1 MIEYGHNNSLGRKA
15 QYLPQRH
22 QRTLPPARLRPVQDT
37 LTDEDNLTKQDALF
51 LEVTDVVEERDRLVA
66 S

>member
-1 MIEYGHNNSLGRKA
+1 MSTTILSAAKLSICRSDISER
-15 QYLPQRH
+15 
-22 QRTLPPARLRPVQDT
+22 LPPARLRPVQDT
-37 LTDEDNLTKQDALF
+37 LTDEDNLTEQDALF